1 MDNAIIR
8 HPWVS
13 VLALYL
19 TCVAAATA
27 TELVAALSGS
37 RLAIWLPAGLVLAV
51 MIVTPMSKWALW
63 SAAAIAA
70 EVTGN
75 IVWYGH
81 LWGPALL
88 LTLGNTLAALTGAAT
103 IRYYLKGTYILDDV
117 RHAGLFT
124 VVAIILMPTIS
135 ATIGSIALG
144 WSYSKAPF
152 DAWTR
157 LMLGDA
163 TGIILAAPLALLFLK
178 AAAPATRFP
187 YRRKMEAALLMLVFA
202 AMAAV
207 SLGGILPF
215 AFLMFPLS
223 LWSALS
229 FRMAGAVIS
238 SAALTMLTV
247 AFTFAGASPFA
258 ENTISP
264 DFQFTGLQ
272 LFILVAS
279 TTALLIGAVA
289 EEKRQWIRQLSAA
302 NLMLE
307 ERDAE
312 RTVRLASTEARA
324 RETESLLSAISE
336 ACPDLIYAKNRQLEL
351 VYANDATLK
360 VLGADDMDDLLLK
373 GELPYYQN
381 VGEFDVIR
389 QNDEHVIAS
398 EQMLIVEESLT
409 NAVGETSI
417 YRSTKAPLF
426 DSDGNISGLAG
437 VSVDITEMKKAQ
449 TREKMLVRE
458 VDHRSRNVLAVVH
471 GLVQLTRAETVSELK
486 DKLGKRIGALA
497 RTNGA
502 IAASNWQGASLI
514 RILHEELAPYQ
525 DDQDQRVFLT
535 GEEIQ
540 LDPATAQSIT
550 LVLHE
555 LTTNAAKYGALSS
568 RSGCVQIDWV
578 RRDAPGQFSYIDLKW
593 FETGGPPVTA
603 PARQGFGSV
612 VIASFGEDR
621 EEAGVHLDWKP
632 EGLVATLAIAVPKAI
647 SPLSTAV

>member
-8 HPWVS
+8 HPWLFV
-13 VLALYL
+13 VALYL
-19 TCVAAATA
+19 ACVAAATA
-27 TELVAALSGS
+27 TELAASLSGS
-37 RLAIWLPAGLVLAV
+37 RLAIWLPAGLFLAV

-63 SAAAIAA
+63 SATAIAA
-70 EVTGN
+70 EITGN
-75 IVWYGH
+75 LFWYGH
-81 LWGPALL
+81 QWGPALL

-124 VVAIILMPTIS
+124 VVATILMPTIS
-135 ATIGSIALG
+135 ATVGSIALG

-163 TGIILAAPLALLFLK
+163 TGIMLAAPLALLFLK

-223 LWSALS
+223 LWAALS
-229 FRMAGAVIS
+229 FRIAGAVIS
-238 SAALTMLTV
+238 SAALTMVTV

-258 ENTISP
+258 ENTISAE
-264 DFQFTGLQ
+264 FQFTGLQ

-289 EEKRQWIRQLSAA
+289 EEKRQWIRQLYAT
-302 NLMLE
+302 NLKLE

-324 RETESLLSAISE
+324 RETETLLSAISA
-336 ACPDLIYAKNRQLEL
+336 ACPDLIYAKNRQLEM
-351 VYANDATLK
+351 VYANTATLEA
-360 VLGADDMDDLLLK
+360 LGSNDMDDLLRE
-373 GELPYYQN
+373 GERPYYQN
-381 VGEFDVIR
+381 ADEFSAIR
-389 QNDEHVIAS
+389 ANDERVIES
-398 EQMLIVEESLT
+398 EKMLIVEENLT
-409 NAVGETSI
+409 NSVGETCI

-426 DSDGNISGLAG
+426 DSEGKVSGLAG
-437 VSVDITEMKKAQ
+437 VSVDVTEMKKAQ

-514 RILHEELAPYQ
+514 RILNEELAPFQ

-568 RSGCVQIDWV
+568 QSGRVEIDWT
-578 RRDAPGQFSYIDLKW
+578 RRDASGQFSYIDLKW
-593 FETGGPPVTA
+593 RETGGPPVTS

-612 VIASFGEDR
+612 VIAAFGEDR
-621 EEAGVHLDWKP
+621 EEAGVHLDWRP
-632 EGLVATLAIAVPKAI
+632 EGLIATLAIAVPKTF
-647 SPLSTAV
+647 SPPSMIV